1 MAYSFK
7 DKERNVR
14 VLNNLM
20 LAKTLGMFEY
30 SGLPDT
36 IPAKELEKL
45 LQVNGIAFVAKVNGE
60 LYALSGAI
68 GGDQDAYGNGTKF
81 LVSNPWLNFNKE
93 LDIEKDGV
101 LFVNDDMKMGLM
113 PIFERGNTFL
123 VENDITMM
131 LWSYNSRTQKLIS
144 APDDRTKESAELY
157 VKRIIEGEISIIAE
171 NTMFDGVKVHGG
183 NNSSSVN
190 AQQLTEFNQYIK
202 ASMYNEVGISS
213 NFNMKRERLISS
225 ELDAAEDSLFP
236 LVYNM
241 LQNRIESVKRLNE
254 MFNLNVEVDF
264 GSIWALKNKD
274 LVDGDPSNNNKEG
287 LENGQERKDN
297 LGDSS
302 GSGSERERERGP
314 AQSTDHVADTEQATD
329 NNQDNQDGLNDEQE
343 QRESESEKEIAD
355 LQAVID
361 DPESSEAD
369 KQAARELLNEIKL
382 KSKE

>member
-7 DKERNVR
+7 DKVRNVS

-45 LQVNGIAFVAKVNGE
+45 LQVRGVAFVAKVNGK
-60 LYALSGAI
+60 LYALSGTI
-68 GGDQDAYGNGTKF
+68 GGEQDAYGNGTKF

-101 LFVNDDMKMGLM
+101 LFVNDDMQMGLM

-131 LWSYNSRTQKLIS
+131 LWGYNSRTQKLIS

-171 NTMFDGVKVHGG
+171 NTMFDGVKVQGG

-241 LQNRIESVKRLNE
+241 MQNRIESVKRLNE

-274 LVDGDPSNNNKEG
+274 LVDGDPSNNNQED
-287 LENGQERKDN
+287 LENGQERENDS
-297 LGDSS
+297 GDSS
-302 GSGSERERERGP
+302 GSGSDDYQNDNREEVTDGDGERERERERG
-314 AQSTDHVADTEQATD
+314 QGQGTDAETD
-329 NNQDNQDGLNDEQE
+329 A
-343 QRESESEKEIAD
+343 RE
-355 LQAVID
+355 LQAIID
-361 DPESSEAD
+361 DPDASDED
-369 KQAARELLNEIKL
+369 KQAARELLQEQEK
-382 KSKE
+382 

>member
-7 DKERNVR
+7 DKVRNVR

-20 LAKTLGMFEY
+20 LAKTLSMFEY

-45 LQVNGIAFVAKVNGE
+45 LQVRGVAFVAEVNGK
-60 LYALSGAI
+60 LYALSGTI
-68 GGDQDAYGNGTKF
+68 GGEQDAYGNGTKF
-81 LVSNPWLNFNKE
+81 LVANPWLNFNKE

-101 LFVNDDMKMGLM
+101 LFVNDDMQMGLM

-131 LWSYNSRTQKLIS
+131 LWGYNSRTQKLIS

-171 NTMFDGVKVHGG
+171 NTMFDGVKVQGG

-241 LQNRIESVKRLNE
+241 MQNRIESVKRLNE

-274 LVDGDPSNNNKEG
+274 LVDGDPSNNHKEG

-302 GSGSERERERGP
+302 GSGSDDYQNDNREEVTDGDGERERERERG
-314 AQSTDHVADTEQATD
+314 QGQGTDAETD
-329 NNQDNQDGLNDEQE
+329 A
-343 QRESESEKEIAD
+343 RE
-355 LQAVID
+355 LQAIID
-361 DPESSEAD
+361 DPDASDED
-369 KQAARELLNEIKL
+369 KQAARELLQEQENSYVRIHNFKRL
-382 KSKE
+382 VS